1 MQNRTRSTTHTHK
14 NIKKEV
20 PVDDD
25 DGDEGSDV
33 ALHGATKTVSRHNE
47 TDAEMVSAADALVA
61 VAHVVLDTDAVVD
74 DDGGGLAV
82 TLRQRSKVTGL
93 ECDSPTDLHRLSR
106 LSGSRSPHLE
116 HATTA
121 RQLCL
126 IVDCIQT
133 AS

>member
-1 MQNRTRSTTHTHK
+1 MQNRTRSTTHTHTHK

-25 DGDEGSDV
+25 GGDEDSDV

-82 TLRQRSKVTGL
+82 RDFAPKVKG
-93 ECDSPTDLHRLSR
+93 H
-106 LSGSRSPHLE
+106 G
-116 HATTA
+116 A
-121 RQLCL
+121 R
-126 IVDCIQT
+126 V
-133 AS
+133 